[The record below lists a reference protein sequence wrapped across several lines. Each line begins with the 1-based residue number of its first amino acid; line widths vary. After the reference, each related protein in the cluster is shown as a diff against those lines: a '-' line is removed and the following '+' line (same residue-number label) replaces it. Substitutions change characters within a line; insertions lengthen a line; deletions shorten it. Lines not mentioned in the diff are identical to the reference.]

1 MGDNRLFAS
10 NHAIGKKGYFFN
22 MILLFGIT
30 YATNWSFANYFI
42 PNTTSETY
50 AYIAR
55 FIEYFIYLIYI
66 ITFFSLLDRRLFDI
80 AGDRRNESYKNISSI
95 LKFCIFAQIV
105 VYISANTQ
113 FTLPIPNEIQHQIS
127 QALAI
132 LFVIIVF
139 VLGLLKG
146 NITELTYKEY
156 EEKKKKHQQ

>member
-10 NHAIGKKGYFFN
+10 NHAIGKKWYFLN
-22 MILLFGIT
+22 MILLFAIAYG
-30 YATNWSFANYFI
+30 TNWSFANYFI

-55 FIEYFIYLIYI
+55 FIEYFIYLIFV

-80 AGDRRNESYKNISSI
+80 AGDRRNESYKSISSI

-105 VYISANTQ
+105 TFISANTK
-113 FTLPIPNEIQHQIS
+113 FTLPLPNEILHQLS
-127 QALAI
+127 YGFAI
-132 LFVIIVF
+132 LFVVIVV